1 MIGVVQL
8 HDPDHRDFGSD
19 NYAGV
24 HPAVLT
30 ALAEANGGHQRG
42 YGDDVYSA
50 RLAQV
55 LREHFGAQAVGYPVF
70 NGTGANVVALSA
82 MTPRW
87 GSVVVPSSAH
97 VHTDEAGAPER
108 MAGLKLLTVEAPDG
122 RLTPDLVASVTAGGH
137 DVHFPQ
143 PSVVAVA
150 QATELG
156 TVYTPDQL
164 GALAEQA
171 HGLGLRLYV
180 DGARLANA
188 AAHLA
193 LPLRA
198 FTTDVGVDVV
208 GLGGTKNG
216 LMFGEVVVVL
226 DPGAVDGL
234 PYVRKMSAQ
243 LASKSRFAA
252 AQLLALYDGDLWLD
266 SARHANA
273 MARRLAAGLA
283 EVPGAR
289 LVHEVQA
296 NAVFAALPAATV
308 ARLRERWAFYDW
320 TPDGAQVRLM
330 CAWDTTEQDV
340 ADFLAVARE
349 S

>member
-1 MIGVVQL
+1 VRL

-24 HPAVLT
+24 HPQVLA
-30 ALAEANGGHQRG
+30 ALADANGGHQHG
-42 YGDDVYSA
+42 YGDDVYTA
-50 RLAQV
+50 RFAQV
-55 LREHFGAQAVGYPVF
+55 LREHFGPTAVGLPVF
-70 NGTGANVVALSA
+70 NGTGANVVALAA

-108 MAGLKLLTVEAPDG
+108 MAGLKLLTVTTQDG
-122 RLTPDLVASVTAGGH
+122 RLTPELVAAATAGGH

-156 TVYTPDQL
+156 TVYTPDEI

-171 HGLGLRLYV
+171 HGLGLRLYL

-188 AAHLA
+188 AASLD

-226 DPGAVDGL
+226 SPDAVDGVQ
-234 PYVRKMSAQ
+234 YVRKMNAQ
-243 LASKSRFAA
+243 LASKGRFAA
-252 AQLLALYDGDLWLD
+252 AQLLALYEGDLWLE

-283 EVPGAR
+283 RLPG
-289 LVHEVQA
+289 VQVTQQVQS
-296 NAVFAALPAATV
+296 NAVFAAIPAATV

-320 TPDGAQVRLM
+320 TADGSQVRLM

-340 ADFLAVARE
+340 DTFLAVAGE
-349 S
+349 G